1 LWPLSRETNRNNEQA
16 SQEADNVVILQRAS
30 DGQKTIEIKKNRYSG
45 DLGAISL
52 GFNRVAKTFRDLL
65 AHGDA

>member
-1 LWPLSRETNRNNEQA
+1 MRSRWWA
-16 SQEADNVVILQRAS
+16 EAPWLTAEARGAA
-30 DGQKTIEIKKNRYSG
+30 GQKTLEVKKNRYSG
-45 DLGAISL
+45 DLGAVSL